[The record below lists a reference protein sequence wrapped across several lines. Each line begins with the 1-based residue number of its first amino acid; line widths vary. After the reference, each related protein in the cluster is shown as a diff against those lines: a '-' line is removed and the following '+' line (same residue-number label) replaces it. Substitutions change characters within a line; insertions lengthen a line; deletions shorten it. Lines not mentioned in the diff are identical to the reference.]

1 MSGPC
6 PLDGLRVIDCSTGL
20 AGPYAGKLWVDA
32 GADVIKVEPPGGD
45 PMRRWTASGH
55 ALAPGEDGA
64 FFQFLNA
71 SKRSV
76 VADLDTEAG
85 RNLLR
90 ELADGADLLL
100 ESFGAGYLEERGL
113 GPDALRRS
121 HPALSVVSVS
131 PWGHTGP
138 WAQRPATEF
147 TLQAQSGST
156 GYRGLPERGPV
167 AASGRIGEFAG
178 GTYAALGGLAAWIAS
193 RRTGHGQHVDLSLFE
208 AVINTMTV
216 FHDLEGQWLEG
227 PLAISIETPSI
238 EPASDGWIGLC
249 TYTGQQ
255 WKDFCLLIGRPEISE
270 DDRFYDARA
279 RMEHLAFIQ
288 EAMHGWT
295 RQKTVDEIV
304 ELASAMR
311 IPVAPI
317 GNGRNVLERDHFSA
331 RGIFQR
337 SPHGFQAPRTPY
349 RLSDSETRPFGK
361 APDLDANA
369 EEIRAEIGAHAAR
382 DRTPEGGSAL
392 PLEGIRIVDLSA
404 FWAGPTVTW
413 LLAALGADVVKVES
427 VQRPDGMRFAGA
439 VRNEESWEWSWVFH
453 GINTGKRG
461 ITLNLEDE
469 EGKAILR
476 KLIEGADA
484 VVENFSVR
492 VMEHFGLTWETLQ
505 EWNPRLSLLR
515 MPAWGLDGP
524 WRDRTGFAANVE
536 QASGLAWVTGY
547 RDMPLIVRGACDPI
561 GGTHAAFALLL
572 ALEKRR
578 TTGKGQLVEC
588 ALIEPALNLAAEQ
601 VIEWTAY
608 GEFLERNENRG
619 PGAAPQ
625 GVYRCT
631 DATQVAIA
639 VASDAHWAGLVRALG
654 SPDWA
659 ADDALSS
666 AAGRRAAH
674 DTLDAE
680 LGSWCAGRSA
690 EAAAEAL
697 LAEGVPAAPLV
708 NAHFIAPNP
717 QLEARGFYQTLA
729 HPRTGTTRYPG
740 LPMHFS
746 DFDSAKRRTPPP
758 TLGQHNHEVLNGDLG
773 ISDTEIERLREAKV
787 IGERPAWLD
796 D

>member
-1 MSGPC
+1 MPGPY

-32 GADVIKVEPPGGD
+32 GADVVKVEPPGGD
-45 PMRRWTASGH
+45 PLRRWTASGH
-55 ALAPGEDGA
+55 ALAADEDGA

-76 VADLDTEAG
+76 VADLDTEDG
-85 RNLLR
+85 RALLR
-90 ELADGADLLL
+90 ELAAGADLVR
-100 ESFGAGYLEERGL
+100 ESFGPGYLEERGL
-113 GPDALRRS
+113 GPDALRRT
-121 HPALSVVSVS
+121 HPALSVVSIS
-131 PWGHTGP
+131 PWGHEGP
-138 WAQRPATEF
+138 WANRPATEF

-178 GTYAALGGLAAWIAS
+178 GAYAALGGTAAWLAA

-208 AVINTMTV
+208 SVINTMTV

-238 EPASDGWIGLC
+238 EPAKDGWVGLC

-255 WKDFCLLIGRPEISE
+255 WKDFCTLIGRPEIPE
-270 DDRFYDARA
+270 DNRFFDARA
-279 RMEHLAFIQ
+279 RMKHLAFIR
-288 EAMHGWT
+288 EAMHAWT
-295 RQKTVDEIV
+295 RERTVDEIV

-317 GNGRNVLERDHFSA
+317 GNGRNVLERDHFVA
-331 RGIFQR
+331 RGVFR
-337 SPHGFQAPRTPY
+337 ESPHGFKAPRTPY
-349 RLSDSETRPFGK
+349 RLSNSQTRPFGK
-361 APDLDANA
+361 APRLDEHAA
-369 EEIRAEIGAHAAR
+369 EIRAEIAAPAAPR
-382 DRTPEGGSAL
+382 PAPEGGSAL
-392 PLEGIRIVDLSA
+392 PLEGIRVVDLSA
-404 FWAGPTVTW
+404 FWAGPKVTW

-439 VRNEESWEWSWVFH
+439 VRNDESWEWSWVFH
-453 GINTGKRG
+453 GVNTGKRG
-461 ITLNLEDE
+461 ITLNLDDN
-469 EGKAILR
+469 EGRALLR

-484 VVENFSVR
+484 LVENFSVR
-492 VMEHFGLTWETLQ
+492 VMDHFGLDWETVHA
-505 EWNPRLSLLR
+505 WNPRLSMLR

-547 RDMPLIVRGACDPI
+547 EDMPLIVRGACDPV
-561 GGTHAAFALLL
+561 GGTHAAYALLL
-572 ALEKRR
+572 ALEERRR
-578 TTGKGQLVEC
+578 TGEGQLVEC

-625 GVYRCT
+625 GVYACADDTR
-631 DATQVAIA
+631 VAIA
-639 VASDAHWAGLVRALG
+639 VASDAQWTGLARALG

-659 ADDALSS
+659 RANELTTAD
-666 AAGRRAAH
+666 GRRTAH
-674 DTLDAE
+674 DAIDAE
-680 LGSWCAGRSA
+680 LGTWCAEHTA

-708 NAHFIAPNP
+708 NAHLIVPNP

-746 DFDSAKRRTPPP
+746 GIDSAKRRTPPP
-758 TLGQHNHEVLNGDLG
+758 TLGQHNTEVLGGDLG
-773 ISDTEIERLREAKV
+773 LSDAEIERLRAAKV